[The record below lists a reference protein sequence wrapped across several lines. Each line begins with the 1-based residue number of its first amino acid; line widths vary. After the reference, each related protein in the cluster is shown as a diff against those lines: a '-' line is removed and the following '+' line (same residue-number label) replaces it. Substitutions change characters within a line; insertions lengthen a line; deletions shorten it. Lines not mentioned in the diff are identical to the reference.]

1 MSFSEM
7 PWPTA
12 SVFLLGA
19 LLIAGGVIA
28 FIAGLVHEEKKRRR
42 ELRRFDARVG
52 RDVYRDVRG
61 LTK

>member
-12 SVFLLGA
+12 SVFLLGV

-28 FIAGLVHEEKKRRR
+28 FIAGLFHEEKKRRR
-42 ELRRFDARVG
+42 ELRKANWAVG
-52 RDVYRDVRG
+52 RDCYRDIRG